1 MTSTC
6 SWAPGS
12 GWPPGRAGLSSLPA
26 QAHRIYRCPP
36 RLHLSGHEDNFRQQ
50 QRRRRRR
57 TTISDHFKQ
66 AAIGQPRASSRA
78 TPKRTLNRKWS
89 GKNSQSQM
97 STVWWMA
104 AAVHCRQNGSPR
116 MPHSLQS
123 CLTHTSDSVSF
134 SLTLGDTCS
143 LMPTL
148 RYVQAW
154 RMNEKSI
161 QSITWPFKVISSVSL
176 YWCITVLYF

>member
-50 QRRRRRR
+50 QRRRRR

-123 CLTHTSDSVSF
+123 CLIHTSDSVSF

-161 QSITWPFKVISSVSL
+161 QSITWPFQVISSVSL